1 MKAVEV
7 NELVKIYNL
16 NSKQQIIALDHISL
30 DVHCGKITA
39 ILCPN
44 GAGKSTLFKILLKL
58 IKISSGEV
66 KLFDKNI
73 DEFSD
78 RNMIGYLPELFQPDV
93 NFKAE
98 EFLRYFGEL
107 SGIAKSELNVR
118 IDELLE
124 IVDLKDVRNQKIKTF
139 SKGMLQRLLL
149 AQAMLHQPKLLL
161 LDEPT
166 DGLDPIGKKQI
177 QNLLVEMKK
186 QGVAIVINS
195 HLLSEVELLA
205 DELIILKKGKVVAQG
220 NLMELLP
227 ETQRFEIVVS
237 DEPPADLGIRYKKN
251 GNEFLIDIESTTELK
266 RIITEMNIRNINI
279 LLVKPIK
286 TSLEEIFF
294 TYIGEDEQ

>member
-1 MKAVEV
+1 
-7 NELVKIYNL
+7 
-16 NSKQQIIALDHISL
+16 
-30 DVHCGKITA
+30 
-39 ILCPN
+39 
-44 GAGKSTLFKILLKL
+44 
-58 IKISSGEV
+58 
-66 KLFDKNI
+66 
-73 DEFSD
+73 
-78 RNMIGYLPELFQPDV
+78 MIGYLPELFQPDV

-124 IVDLKDVRNQKIKTF
+124 IVDLKDVRKQKIKTF

-177 QNLLVEMKK
+177 RNLLVEMKK

-205 DELIILKKGKVVAQG
+205 DEIIILKKGKVVAQG

-237 DEPPADLGIRYKKN
+237 DEPPADLGISFKKN

>member
-39 ILCPN
+39 ILGPN

-124 IVDLKDVRNQKIKTF
+124 IVDLKDVRKQKIKTF

-177 QNLLVEMKK
+177 RNLLVEMKK

-205 DELIILKKGKVVAQG
+205 DEIIILKKGKVVAQG